1 VVAEWGAT
9 RGHRASH
16 PHPADLDSS
25 VPATAIADSLEVA
38 ALAAASLKASL
49 VDQAAP
55 DVRAAVGG
63 EAHSQAVLAGKE
75 DLAVAAERLAYAEE
89 VEEEGEEVAAV
100 AELVPSRSAPAS
112 AVVVLALTFAYAA
125 VVVPYASAVP
135 GAALEAR
142 GNW

>member
-1 VVAEWGAT
+1 MAEWGAT

-16 PHPADLDSS
+16 PHPDDLDSS

-89 VEEEGEEVAAV
+89 VEEEEEVAAV
-100 AELVPSRSAPAS
+100 SELVPSRSAPAA

>member
-1 VVAEWGAT
+1 VAEWGAT

-16 PHPADLDSS
+16 PHPDDLDSS

-89 VEEEGEEVAAV
+89 VEEEEEVAAV
-100 AELVPSRSAPAS
+100 SELVPSRSAPAA